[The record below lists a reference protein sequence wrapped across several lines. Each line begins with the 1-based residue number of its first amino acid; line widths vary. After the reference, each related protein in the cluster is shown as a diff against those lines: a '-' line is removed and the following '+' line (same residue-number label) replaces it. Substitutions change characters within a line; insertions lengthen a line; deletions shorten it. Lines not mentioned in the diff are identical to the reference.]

1 MRAEDVRL
9 IVIEPFRERR
19 NPDFVAENTG
29 ARVLSLPTMPDGEN
43 TPDYLS
49 LIDYD
54 VRQLVEALAAPAT
67 P

>member
-1 MRAEDVRL
+1 
-9 IVIEPFRERR
+9 
-19 NPDFVAENTG
+19 
-29 ARVLSLPTMPDGEN
+29 MPDGEN